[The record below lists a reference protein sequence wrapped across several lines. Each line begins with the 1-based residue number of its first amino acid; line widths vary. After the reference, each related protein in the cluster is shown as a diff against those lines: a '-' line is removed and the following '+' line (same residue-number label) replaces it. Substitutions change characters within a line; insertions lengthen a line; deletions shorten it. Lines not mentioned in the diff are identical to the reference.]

1 MRLDPG
7 KLNNNVEKK
16 GSLYKGIMSI
26 IINKDQKR
34 QVLKQKK
41 QDPKDPAFSV
51 FID

>member
-26 IINKDQKR
+26 IINKDWER
-34 QVLKQKK
+34 QVMKKK